1 MANKIK
7 VKKVEN
13 DKQSLPQSG
22 NLKVEDGETE
32 ALKSQLARAL
42 ADYDNLRRRTDEEK
56 TLWIK
61 FSSQTIITKLLTI
74 LDMLEKAQEHLKD
87 QGLAIAT
94 LEFKKV
100 LNEEGV
106 EEITP
111 KVGDEFNH
119 ELEEVIETVEGGES
133 GKIAEVLVTGWKYK
147 DGNILRF
154 AKVKVYN

>member
-1 MANKIK
+1 MTKIK
-7 VKKVEN
+7 TKKATDVQDKSGVEN
-13 DKQSLPQSG
+13 SEND
-22 NLKVEDGETE
+22 V
-32 ALKSQLARAL
+32 LKSQLVRAL

-61 FSSQTIITKLLTI
+61 FASTTIITKLLTI
-74 LDMLEKAQEHLKD
+74 LDMLEKAQTHLKD

-106 EEITP
+106 VEILP
-111 KVGDEFNH
+111 KVGDEFDH
-119 ELEEVIETVEGGES
+119 ELHEVIETVEGKDKN
-133 GKIAEVLVTGWKYK
+133 KIAEVVIPGWKYN
-147 DGNILRF
+147 DGQVLRY

>member
-1 MANKIK
+1 MSMK
-7 VKKVEN
+7 VKKEKLIVKN
-13 DKQSLPQSG
+13 DKQ
-22 NLKVEDGETE
+22 NLASQGPGESE
-32 ALKSQLARAL
+32 QLKGQLARAL

-61 FSSQTIITKLLTI
+61 FSSQSIITKLLTI

-94 LEFKKV
+94 LEFKKI

-106 EEITP
+106 TEIVP

-119 ELEEVIETVEGGES
+119 ELHEVIETIEGEDKN
-133 GKIAEVLVTGWKYK
+133 KISETVVPGWKYN
-147 DGNILRF
+147 DGQVLRY